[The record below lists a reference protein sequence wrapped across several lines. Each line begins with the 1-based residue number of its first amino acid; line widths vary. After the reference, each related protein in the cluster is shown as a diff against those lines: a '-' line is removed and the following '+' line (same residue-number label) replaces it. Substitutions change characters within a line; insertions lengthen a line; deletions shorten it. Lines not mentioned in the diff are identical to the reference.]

1 MAKVCSCGKESKYC
15 CPRCK
20 KRTCSLECVKAHK
33 VENDCSGVADKAS
46 FVKLSDFD
54 NIQMISDYKFL
65 ENIKESMES
74 SHRHL
79 LPSFCNQNTQGMIR
93 KKCIA
98 NNTIIKF
105 MPAEFS
111 RHKINRT
118 CFKDDTIKWTIE
130 LVFSDRSTKILAH
143 DVSENFTINNL
154 IEKYKT
160 ESVQY
165 SEYRFVTTF
174 YNQID
179 TKVFYFVQA
188 DNAETNTFHALDP
201 NITIAESLKFKT
213 VLEFPT
219 IYITAKPDF
228 YKTVECKNIDARA
241 QMIRLGLLNDGKRK
255 KNNRRRSIK
264 RQKRGKNVKNGDSDN
279 HKNPDVQPQDNPAL
293 EKYGDKLPVKNNSF
307 KDSVLALFGD
317 DQENEVSESVKSGV
331 ATVDQEGEEEEE
343 GEILAE

>member
-1 MAKVCSCGKESKYC
+1 MAKLCGCGKESKYC

-20 KRTCSLECVKAHK
+20 KRTCSLDCVNVHK
-33 VENDCSGVADKAS
+33 VEDNCSGVADKAS
-46 FVKLSDFD
+46 FVKLSEFD

-65 ENIKESMES
+65 ENIKESIEAS
-74 SHRHL
+74 QRHL

-111 RHKINRT
+111 RHKANKT
-118 CFKDDTIKWTIE
+118 CFKDNIIKWTIE
-130 LVFSDRSTKILAH
+130 LIFPDRNTKILAH
-143 DVSENFTINNL
+143 EVPENWTIIEL

-174 YNQID
+174 YNQTDI
-179 TKVFYFVQA
+179 TVSYFVQA
-188 DNAETNTFHALDP
+188 DNSETNTFHILDP
-201 NITIAESLKFKT
+201 HATIAESLKFKT

-219 IYITAKPDF
+219 IYITTKPDS
-228 YKTVECKNIDARA
+228 YKTVECKNVNVKSE
-241 QMIRLGLLNDGKRK
+241 MIRLGLLNEGKRK
-255 KNNRRRSIK
+255 KNKRRRTFK
-264 RQKRGKNVKNGDSDN
+264 KQKIEKNVNSDSID
-279 HKNPDVQPQDNPAL
+279 HEKTDVQLQSSNVKCEDDLPA
-293 EKYGDKLPVKNNSF
+293 KKSSF

-317 DQENEVSESVKSGV
+317 YEENETSENKTLDVVKP
-331 ATVDQEGEEEEE
+331 AQEGLEEE